1 MLTSVLLLLLLA
13 ISSSHAAFY
22 GVLRTYS
29 SKDLQGGGY
38 PTVVRHIYTFTTCE
52 EVDQLTCGSNCS
64 DPGIIYN
71 KIEEISGEWCQK
83 ERILIW
89 VNQAYQRSQ
98 SRSLA
103 GNWTYNLNG
112 IVASLIT
119 TQDEERVRSDT
130 NKPNTSPQTTII
142 SVVRVPSNCPRNI
155 SLLAFDPDGDE
166 VRCRFAENTLSEC
179 TDCTQPPVLSL
190 SSSCTLS
197 FNSTN
202 SNSEGPYAV
211 QLIME
216 DLAEQTISVT
226 QPDGG
231 QAVISAGAIISKIP
245 VQFVFRVD
253 PAAPS
258 CTEGLYL
265 PRFLPPT
272 PENRAHIS
280 ATINQTLEIS
290 IRAEATQSVITNLVF
305 SGPYTVIRS
314 TSGSGNFTLRWKPTD
329 FEGGLSHPI
338 CFVVQ
343 ANFSSSVYNSDLR
356 CIVVTVSNYSV
367 PAESTAIVITTPT
380 PIQTPATH
388 SPATAIMAPTTA
400 VTQPPTSSAATTTIA
415 LTDSTPDPRPHYVIA
430 LDAMISTTL
439 TLEDNKD
446 TIMQLLKEKLI
457 QHGLTST
464 ISLRLLSSSLMA
476 AITTAA
482 P

>member
-22 GVLRTYS
+22 GVLHTYS

-52 EVDQLTCGSNCS
+52 EVDQLACGSNCS
-64 DPGIIYN
+64 DPGVIYN

-83 ERILIW
+83 ERIFIW

-119 TQDEERVRSDT
+119 TQDEVRVRSDT

-142 SVVRVPSNCPRNI
+142 SVVIVPSNCPRNI

-190 SSSCTLS
+190 SSPCTLS
-197 FNSTN
+197 FSSTN
-202 SNSEGPYAV
+202 SSSEGPYAV

-272 PENRAHIS
+272 PENRARIS

-314 TSGSGNFTLRWKPTD
+314 TSGSGNFTL
-329 FEGGLSHPI
+329 S
-338 CFVVQ
+338 
-343 ANFSSSVYNSDLR
+343 FSSSVYNSDLR

-367 PAESTAIVITTPT
+367 PAESTAIVLTTPT

-415 LTDSTPDPRPHYVIA
+415 LTDSTTPDPRPHYVIA
-430 LDAMISTTL
+430 LDAIISTTL

-446 TIMQLLKEKLI
+446 TIMQLLKEELI
-457 QHGLTST
+457 QQGLTST

-476 AITTAA
+476 ATTTAA